1 MSKLRG
7 SNNSSL
13 NSDCFRMLLEHD
25 SIFAKLQADLHPGWL
40 SRLIVFNWARYSKQ
54 AILEALALVGNA
66 ITAHTRRLVMH
77 GESVHH
83 DLHCLESI
91 ALEISSLLAAEDAA
105 VKRKR
110 EEINSKVLT
119 FFGGNRGT
127 LRSLEGRD
135 ADLKHINN
143 LWREARDS
151 LSLGIHAFNG
161 VRSDLTALSDHQ
173 ASPTPARLH
182 VPVDKQDNN
191 FKGWVRRIDARRI
204 FMPAHVP

>member
-1 MSKLRG
+1 
-7 SNNSSL
+7 
-13 NSDCFRMLLEHD
+13 MLLEHD
-25 SIFAKLQADLHPGWL
+25 SIFTKLRADLHPGWL
-40 SRLIVFNWARYSKQ
+40 SRLVVFNWARYSKQ
-54 AILEALALVGNA
+54 AILEALTLVGSA
-66 ITAHTRRLVMH
+66 ITARTRRLVMH

-83 DLHCLESI
+83 DLYCLESI

-105 VKRKR
+105 VKREK
-110 EEINSKVLT
+110 EEMTSKFLT
-119 FFGGNRGT
+119 LFGANRGT

-135 ADLKHINN
+135 ADLNHINN

-173 ASPTPARLH
+173 ASPTPARLY

-191 FKGWVRRIDARRI
+191 FKGWTRRIDARRV
-204 FMPAHVP
+204 FMPAQVH

>member
-1 MSKLRG
+1 
-7 SNNSSL
+7 
-13 NSDCFRMLLEHD
+13 MLLEHD

-66 ITAHTRRLVMH
+66 MTAHTRRLVML

-83 DLHCLESI
+83 DLYRLESI
-91 ALEISSLLAAEDAA
+91 ALEISSLLVAEGAA

-110 EEINSKVLT
+110 DEINSNVLT
-119 FFGGNRGT
+119 LFGGNRGM
-127 LRSLEGRD
+127 LRNLEGRD
-135 ADLKHINN
+135 ADLHHINN

-151 LSLGIHAFNG
+151 LSLGVHAFNG

-173 ASPTPARLH
+173 GSPTPARLY
-182 VPVDKQDNN
+182 VPVDKQDSN
-191 FKGWVRRIDARRI
+191 FKGWMRRVDARRV
-204 FMPAHVP
+204 FMPAQVH